1 MEVLNSMVKYKVNL
15 KFKDAGKPL
24 NEVITE
30 ALKIEIQKKTDMTNI
45 IKMDLPSNCTHYSS
59 KEGSIN

>member
-1 MEVLNSMVKYKVNL
+1 MVNYKVNL

-30 ALKIEIQKKTDMTNI
+30 ALKIEIKKRQAWLILLKWIYHLIVLI
-45 IKMDLPSNCTHYSS
+45 IPKK
-59 KEGSIN
+59 KEVVISDWG